1 MDRAKSVAVQV
12 PLESGGGA
20 PPQQFLCSACKIAVC
35 ANSFS
40 VISRRTDRKNRFQ
53 SCFSGVAEEFRCGI
67 LRNCLKNSLF
77 AGNSRQRRRSTMQI
91 YSVRILN
98 KPASGELVMVGTS
111 FRYFAKPDFSGTDKF
126 SLMVVGKNLRE
137 EGYSTVEI
145 TVSRRDAP
153 LTLSAASP

>member
-12 PLESGGGA
+12 PLESGGRA
-20 PPQQFLCSACKIAVC
+20 PQQFPCSACKIAVC

-77 AGNSRQRRRSTMQI
+77 AGNSWQRPE
-91 YSVRILN
+91 VDDADLL
-98 KPASGELVMVGTS
+98 G
-111 FRYFAKPDFSGTDKF
+111 PDLEQTG
-126 SLMVVGKNLRE
+126 
-137 EGYSTVEI
+137 
-145 TVSRRDAP
+145 
-153 LTLSAASP
+153 